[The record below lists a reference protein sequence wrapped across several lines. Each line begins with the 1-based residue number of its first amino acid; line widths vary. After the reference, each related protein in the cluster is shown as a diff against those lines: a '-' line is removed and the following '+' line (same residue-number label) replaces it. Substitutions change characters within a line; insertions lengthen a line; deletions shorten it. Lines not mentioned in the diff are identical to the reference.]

1 MTRKGK
7 FAVMFVLC
15 ALFLAGM
22 TIRPL
27 EKGTPWYIPIN
38 IICFL
43 SLVGAFLI
51 SLNLAGNGK
60 R

>member
-1 MTRKGK
+1 MTRKAK
-7 FAVMFVLC
+7 FALMFVLC
-15 ALFLAGM
+15 ALFLGCM

-27 EKGTPWYIPIN
+27 ERGTEWYIPIN

>member
-1 MTRKGK
+1 
-7 FAVMFVLC
+7 MFVLC
-15 ALFLAGM
+15 ALCLAGM

-27 EKGTPWYIPIN
+27 DKGTPWYIPIN

>member
-1 MTRKGK
+1 MTRKVK
-7 FAVMFVLC
+7 FALMFILC
-15 ALFLAGM
+15 ALFLVCM

-27 EKGTPWYIPIN
+27 HKGTELYIPIN
-38 IICFL
+38 IVCFL